1 MPGTAKKIIGQL
13 NALIELDFDAIEA
26 YEAAIARMKSPAY
39 RSTLGEYCKDHQRH
53 TQNLA
58 NQVVL
63 LGGSPARGPD
73 LKRLLTKGKVVIAD
87 MVGDDKAILTAMRLN
102 EEITNKA
109 YELAVQE
116 SDLNPNIRAVLESN
130 LADER
135 RHRAWINQ
143 QLDAS

>member
-1 MPGTAKKIIGQL
+1 MPGSAKKIVAQL

-26 YEAAIARMKSPAY
+26 YEAAVERLKSANY
-39 RSTLGEYCKDHQRH
+39 REALSEYCKDHQRH

-87 MVGDDKAILTAMRLN
+87 LVGDDKAILTAMRLN

-109 YELAVQE
+109 YELALQE
-116 SDLNPNIRAVLESN
+116 PKLNANARAVVESN

-135 RHRAWINQ
+135 RHRAWIEQ
-143 QLDAS
+143 QLVAL